1 MNAQNRSITVDAEIA
16 SILDQEVA
24 AGRFAT
30 PAEALS
36 HAVRTLDARRR
47 AVARLNTIADEAL
60 GDLDDLVDFETVQT
74 RSREAVERASAERGA

>member
-1 MNAQNRSITVDAEIA
+1 MNVQNRSITVDAETA

-30 PAEALS
+30 TAEALS

-47 AVARLNTIADEAL
+47 AVAHLNTIADEAL
-60 GDLDDLVDFETVQT
+60 ADLDDLVDFETVQT
-74 RSREAVERASAERGA
+74 RSREAVERAAAERGA